1 VLSNTTERLGTQPL
15 GRLLINLSIPRM
27 VGGLTLAL
35 YSVIDTFWVSRLGH
49 EEVAVLMVVIPYQIL
64 VNAMA
69 SASGDGINALVSRRF
84 GERNI
89 SVINRIAGQIFPITF
104 IFGLFFII
112 AVVFFEHQILTL
124 LGATTDIMEFAGK
137 YLVVISFGA
146 PFIFFSR
153 STNDLLRGSGEA
165 IIPTLF
171 GILAT
176 VLNAVLDPLL
186 IFGIGP
192 FPEMGIR
199 GAALSTV
206 ISLGFGAVI
215 GFTYIILARRSTY
228 RIKSS
233 DLKPEWSIIK
243 DVYRIGFP
251 GMVLD
256 LSESI
261 VFVLFNKAL
270 SEYGSL
276 ALAAGGIAMR
286 VIDLIVTPSFA
297 AAAAIL
303 PIIGYCL
310 GARLWKRLWRAVKIN
325 LVSMVIVM
333 FVVTIVL
340 EIIAPHIIGLFTD
353 DQQLFQVA
361 IPALRILVSSIAVL
375 GPVVLFVVT
384 FQGLSKGKEALILSL
399 IRQLPFF
406 IPVLLLLNHLA
417 GLIGVW
423 WTYPVT
429 DFIGF
434 FVTGAFLLRE
444 YRKQQKS
451 GLWLKAPN

>member
-1 VLSNTTERLGTQPL
+1 MLSNTTERLGTQPL
-15 GRLLINLSIPRM
+15 GRLLINLTLPRM
-27 VGGLTLAL
+27 VGGLTVAF
-35 YSVIDTFWVSRLGH
+35 YSIVDTFWVSRLGH
-49 EEVAVLMVVIPYQIL
+49 EEVAALMVVIPYQIL
-64 VNAMA
+64 VNAIA

-89 SVINRIAGQIFPITF
+89 SVVNHIAGQIFPITLV
-104 IFGLFFII
+104 FGIFFII
-112 AVVFFEHQILTL
+112 AVVFFEHQILIL
-124 LGATTDIMEFAGK
+124 SGATTNIMEFAGK
-137 YLVVISFGA
+137 YLVIISFGA

-165 IIPTLF
+165 IVPTVF
-171 GILAT
+171 GISTT

-199 GAALSTV
+199 GAALATV
-206 ISLGFGAVI
+206 ISQGFGAVI
-215 GFTYIILARRSTY
+215 GFIYIQFARRSAY
-228 RIKSS
+228 RIKPS
-233 DLKPEWSIIK
+233 DLQPDWLIIK

-256 LSESI
+256 VSESI
-261 VFVLFNKAL
+261 IFVLFNNAL
-270 SEYGSL
+270 SAYGSL

-297 AAAAIL
+297 AAAALL

-310 GARLWKRLWRAVKIN
+310 GARLWQRLWRAVKIN
-325 LVSMVIVM
+325 LVSMGIIM
-333 FVVTIVL
+333 FMVTAAL
-340 EIIAPHIIGLFTD
+340 EITSPQIIGLFTD
-353 DQQLFQVA
+353 DPHLVQVA
-361 IPALRILVSSIAVL
+361 VPALRILVSSVAVL
-375 GPVVLFVVT
+375 GPAVLFIVT

-406 IPVLLLLNHLA
+406 IPVLLVLNHVA
-417 GLIGVW
+417 GLTGVW

-444 YRKQQKS
+444 YRKQRKS
-451 GLWLKAPN
+451 GLWLEAPN